1 MSAEQSD
8 GLGKVYSS
16 TTPEELAAAYAVWSD
31 NYDRETLSLGYCLPF
46 VIAGWVSR
54 YIKPGDGPLL
64 DAGCGTGLTG
74 PYLKA
79 LGYGE
84 IHGLDFS
91 PKMIEIA
98 RTRKCYQILKPAR
111 LGGSLPWEDDTF
123 AAVYSTGVFTE
134 GHAPASSFDDLVR
147 ITRKGG
153 FVIVTVRDTVL
164 ERDGFAQKFGDL
176 EMSGH
181 WIPIE
186 SSEPFRAFAIAEP
199 EVLVQAFVF
208 RVL

>member
-1 MSAEQSD
+1 M
-8 GLGKVYSS
+8 
-16 TTPEELAAAYAVWSD
+16 
-31 NYDRETLSLGYCLPF
+31 
-46 VIAGWVSR
+46 IAGWVAR
-54 YIKPGDGPLL
+54 YVKPADGPVL

-79 LGYGE
+79 LGYDE

-91 PKMIEIA
+91 PKMIDIA
-98 RTRKCYQILKPAR
+98 RSRKCYQILKPAR
-111 LGGSLPWEDDTF
+111 LGGSLPWEDGTF

-153 FVIVTVRDTVL
+153 FIIVTVRDTVF
-164 ERDGFAQKFGDL
+164 ERDGFAQKFADL

-181 WIPIE
+181 WIPVE
-186 SSEPFRAFAIAEP
+186 TSDPFRAFAIAEP
-199 EVLVQAFVF
+199 EVLVNTFVF
-208 RVL
+208 KVL